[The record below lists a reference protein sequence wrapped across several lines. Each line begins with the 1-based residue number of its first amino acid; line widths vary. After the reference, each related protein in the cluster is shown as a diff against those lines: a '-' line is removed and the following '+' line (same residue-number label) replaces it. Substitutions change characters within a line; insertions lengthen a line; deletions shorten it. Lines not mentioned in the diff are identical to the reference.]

1 MRRGGVQA
9 WLFPQSYHPAVL
21 VSAAAL
27 GAGFLTLETLLHGR
41 HAASVVGRGLAV
53 SAAQPRAFWEAFY
66 YLGYLWYVVPVALRE
81 LHSVPGL
88 LRRLLV
94 ALGLQLGIGAL
105 GLFPLELDLVPC
117 LNVSSAFLVFR
128 VSLASG
134 PLWLRAL
141 SAAVLALVSGATLAT
156 QRHDVNDVL
165 VGMLLGLVTHAL
177 AFSKELGFL
186 EQSRPWN
193 GIDFELRD
201 LQNLLV
207 GNRRDNWEAAYE
219 AGQWEFLRAPKQRPR
234 HHTIAGL
241 IADAFPDGAAILD
254 VGCGYGTLWE
264 MAAPRGRSYTG
275 VDLSTQVVKKCRE
288 LFAGDRRC
296 AFVQSG
302 FEEYQ
307 PGKLF
312 DVVVLNEVLY
322 YFPLSSVDAVVD
334 KALSLLKEGGVLVV
348 SMNRNLKARWIWRML
363 RSRRESQSVRVTN
376 LATGSYWTVKTYVK
390 GRTR

>member
-1 MRRGGVQA
+1 MKRGELQA
-9 WLFPQSYHPAVL
+9 GLFPQSYHPAVL

-27 GAGFLTLETLLHGR
+27 GAGFLALETLLHVR
-41 HAASVVGRGLAV
+41 HAAPAYNGLAA
-53 SAAQPRAFWEAFY
+53 STAAPRALWEAFY

-94 ALGLQLGIGAL
+94 ALTLQLGIGSAL
-105 GLFPLELDLVPC
+105 GLLPLELDLVPC
-117 LNVSSAFLVFR
+117 LNVASAFLVFR

-141 SAAVLALVSGATLAT
+141 SAAVLAVVSGATLAT
-156 QRHDVNDVL
+156 QRHDVNDVF

-207 GNRRDNWEAAYE
+207 GNRRANWEATYE
-219 AGQWEFLRAPKQRPR
+219 AGQWEFLRAAKQRPR

-241 IADAFPDGAAILD
+241 IADAFPNGAAILD

-264 MAAPRGRSYTG
+264 LAAPRGRSYTG
-275 VDLSTQVVKKCRE
+275 VDLSAQAVERCRE

-302 FEEYQ
+302 FEEYR
-307 PGKLF
+307 PEKPF

-363 RSRRESQSVRVTN
+363 RSRQESQSVRVTN

-390 GRTR
+390 GRT